1 MAAAEY
7 NHVNEALRRAQTLS
21 AIMQCVSLPDNQ
33 IELWCRP
40 PPPRPRGGAAGPPP
54 PLCPPPPN
62 TPRLAPPPPKK
73 TPPLSPRTWSCSVAP
88 HSSQCMAEEGAH
100 RRLIGSG
107 GQPTHIHTTRMAGS
121 LLGVLRAWQYNT
133 PAVQQQYNSHQSVQ
147 APGTVL

>member
-33 IELWCRP
+33 IELWSP
-40 PPPRPRGGAAGPPP
+40 PHPTP
-54 PLCPPPPN
+54 PLSLPPPN
-62 TPRLAPPPPKK
+62 TLRLCPPPPKK